1 MTPTTEVKQAAT
13 ALEVKSSRRV
23 LEPHERISEVLFGLI
38 MVLTFTGSL
47 SIAEA
52 GREDIRT
59 MLVGAL
65 GCNLAWGI
73 IDAVLYL
80 MGCLAEKGR
89 SLATFRTIRKA
100 TDPRK
105 AQTLIADAM
114 PPLIASV
121 LLPEELAAIGQRV
134 KELPDPAERARLTGE
149 DWKGAVGVFLLV
161 FLCTFPVALPFIF
174 MSKAVLALRVSN
186 AIAISMLFLA
196 GMAYGRCVGRRPWP
210 MGIAMV
216 ILGVILVAITM
227 ALGG

>member
-1 MTPTTEVKQAAT
+1 
-13 ALEVKSSRRV
+13 
-23 LEPHERISEVLFGLI
+23 

-52 GREDIRT
+52 GREDVRT

-65 GCNLAWGI
+65 GCNIAWGI

-89 SLATFRTIRKA
+89 SLATLRALRKT

-105 AQTLIADAM
+105 AQTLIAGAL
-114 PPLIASV
+114 PPLLASV
-121 LLPEELAAIGQRV
+121 LLPDEFAAISQRL
-134 KELPDPAERARLTGE
+134 KELPEPPEQAQLSSEN
-149 DWKGAVGVFLLV
+149 WIGAVGVFFLV

-174 MSKAVLALRVSN
+174 MSKAALALRVSN
-186 AIAISMLFLA
+186 AVAIAMLFLA
-196 GMAYGRCVGRRPWP
+196 GMAYGRCVSRRPWM

-216 ILGVILVAITM
+216 ALGALLVAVTM
-227 ALGG
+227 VLGG